1 MENSFELLIE
11 SFIEN
16 NIGIANNFLNNELAN
31 KLKSHLLNLHKN
43 SLFLSAGVGNTEN
56 LVHNT
61 SIRSD
66 TIYWLDRIHENEA
79 ETDFLNLIDN
89 FIKHLNISCYAG
101 ITSCEF
107 HFSLYEK
114 GTFYKKHLDQ
124 FQNNSN
130 RKYSMISYL
139 NADWLEADGGQLLIH
154 NKEKNQSVSPI
165 QGKTVFFKSDE
176 LVHEVL
182 ITNERRLSITGWL
195 KGE

>member
-1 MENSFELLIE
+1 MENSYELLIE

-16 NIGIANNFLNNELAN
+16 NIGIANNFLNNDLAN

-66 TIYWLDRIHENEA
+66 TIYWLDRKHDNQS
-79 ETDFLNLIDN
+79 ETDFLNLIDD

-101 ITSCEF
+101 ITNCEF

-139 NADWLEADGGQLLIH
+139 NDDWLEADGGELLIH
-154 NKEKNQSVSPI
+154 NEEKNQSISPT